1 MASTFRLQ
9 IVTPSRT
16 FYDDEVEMTI
26 VKTTEGD
33 LGIMKNHMLMVAP
46 LTIGK
51 VRIKKDG
58 QFKEA
63 AISEG
68 FVQVESEYTRI
79 ITDSA
84 EWPEEIDV
92 KRAEEAKE
100 RAERRL
106 SADKSDIDKVRAEIA
121 LRKAHNRL
129 SVVDQKK
136 K

>member
-106 SADKSDIDKVRAEIA
+106 SADKSDIDRVRSEIS
-121 LRKAHNRL
+121 LRKALNRL
-129 SVVDQKK
+129 DIVNSKK

>member
-9 IVTPSRT
+9 IVTPSRM

-26 VKTTEGD
+26 VRTIEGD
-33 LGIMKNHMLMVAP
+33 LGIMKNHALMVAP
-46 LTIGK
+46 LNIGK

-68 FVQVESEYTRI
+68 FVQIESDYTRI

-106 SADKSDIDKVRAEIA
+106 AASKSDIDKVRAEIA
-121 LRKAHNRL
+121 LKKALNRL
-129 SVVDQKK
+129 DVADEKK
-136 K
+136 